1 MRRLRN
7 AARKEELLRLQ
18 TGRCDPRSDCAPRLF
33 GDLELHR
40 PLGLLLH
47 DNRAGGDM
55 TALDHVVDTKSNQIA
70 PAQLAINGEVEE
82 SEFPGSMI
90 QLQSNPDGSDLFQLQ
105 WRLLSEQ
112 LALVP
117 RCHAT
122 FDLGVGI
129 HEWLLC

>member
-1 MRRLRN
+1 M
-7 AARKEELLRLQ
+7 
-18 TGRCDPRSDCAPRLF
+18 
-33 GDLELHR
+33 
-40 PLGLLLH
+40 
-47 DNRAGGDM
+47 
-55 TALDHVVDTKSNQIA
+55 DTKSNQIA

-117 RCHAT
+117 RCHAALS
-122 FDLGVGI
+122 LGVGI

>member
-1 MRRLRN
+1 MGRRRH

-18 TGRCDPRSDCAPRLF
+18 ASGRDPGTDRVPRLF

-112 LALVP
+112 LSLVP

-129 HEWLLC
+129 HEWVLR